1 MSQFKI
7 EKLSYPTE
15 FQFSEISKF
24 VDNHPNTNFFQS
36 INYFKAAQ
44 KSPNLKPYFFV
55 ISKENLIVGSVLV
68 VNQSQINFPLFN
80 KLSARNI
87 ISGGPLIENNDNEI
101 LLAFLDFYK
110 KNKPFA
116 IYTQIRNFNDISTGK
131 TIFEEQKFNFEE
143 HLNILVDLKKSEEE
157 LWKDVHTKRRNEI
170 RRASKEGTIF
180 ENSTSEIE
188 LNNAYLILQEVYNR
202 AKLPLPKMTH
212 FKALFDNNSLK
223 LFIAKNDNKTIG
235 CMLCL
240 AHKGILFDY
249 YAGAY
254 SAHYSKY
261 PNDLIPWEVFLW
273 AKNNHFTQFDFG
285 GAGKPN
291 VEYGVREYKKKFGGE
306 LVNFGRFEYAHFPF
320 LFSILSRLFK
330 FIQKIKK

>member
-1 MSQFKI
+1 MSEFVIK
-7 EKLSYPTE
+7 KLSSPTE

-24 VDNHPNTNFFQS
+24 VDSHPNTNFFQS
-36 INYFKAAQ
+36 INYFKAAL
-44 KSPNLKPYFFV
+44 KSPKLKPYIFV
-55 ISKENLIVGSVLV
+55 ISKDNVIVGSMLV
-68 VNQSQINFPLFN
+68 VNQTQINLPLFN

-87 ISGGPLIENNDNEI
+87 ISGGPLIENNDSKI
-101 LLAFLDFYK
+101 LSAFLDFYK

-116 IYTQIRNFNDISTGK
+116 IYTQIRNFGDISGEK
-131 TIFEEQKFNFEE
+131 SIFEKNKFIFED
-143 HLNILVDLKKSEEE
+143 HLNIVVDLKKSEEE

-170 RRASKEGTIF
+170 RRATKEGTIF

-188 LNNAYLILQEVYNR
+188 LNNAYLILQEVYDR

-223 LFIAKNDNKTIG
+223 LFIAKNENKTIG

-240 AHKGILFDY
+240 AHKEVLFDY
-249 YAGAY
+249 YAGAFSNAY
-254 SAHYSKY
+254 NKY

-273 AKNNHFTQFDFG
+273 AKNNNFTQFDFG

-291 VEYGVREYKKKFGGE
+291 IKYGVREYKKKFGGE
-306 LVNFGRFEYAHFPF
+306 LVNFGRFEFAHFPF
-320 LFSILSRLFK
+320 LFNILSKLFK
-330 FIQKIKK
+330 FIQKIK